1 LKRGLYILLGLKGT
15 YRPAVMIEQISKLVR
30 DNAQLRSEND
40 KLRGKIVRKN
50 VLRCS
55 ISCPTFG
62 LNLSEETT
70 SYHFAYVFSIRGSA
84 VFSIR
89 GSAASPEKAGFG
101 EGNVGA

>member
-1 LKRGLYILLGLKGT
+1 MSVKNATLSIDDELMKKLLEKRQQFENLKRGLYILLGLEGT

-55 ISCPTFG
+55 ISCPTFC

-70 SYHFAYVFSIRGSA
+70 G
-84 VFSIR
+84 
-89 GSAASPEKAGFG
+89 
-101 EGNVGA
+101 

>member
-1 LKRGLYILLGLKGT
+1 MTFKSFFSYKTASTGQQFENLKRGLYILLGLEGT

-40 KLRGKIVRKN
+40 KLRGKLVRKN

-70 SYHFAYVFSIRGSA
+70 S
-84 VFSIR
+84 
-89 GSAASPEKAGFG
+89 
-101 EGNVGA
+101 